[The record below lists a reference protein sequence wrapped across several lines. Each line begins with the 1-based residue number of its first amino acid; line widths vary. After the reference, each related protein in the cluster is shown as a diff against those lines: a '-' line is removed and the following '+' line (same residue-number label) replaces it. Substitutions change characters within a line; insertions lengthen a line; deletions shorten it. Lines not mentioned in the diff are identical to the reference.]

1 MTGICRQEQGE
12 AMEWARFPYPDDAY
26 EYTPASLKKAWKR
39 LHAGDAEPYPEE
51 AALVD
56 TWIAF
61 HAGRFQAAARQGLE
75 QGLAGYTVAAKA
87 TCIHANYLEES
98 KSGKRALFVAV
109 VARCEQQQAQQPDN
123 PGAYYWYAYALGRQA
138 QDQSVLAAL
147 RQGTG
152 GKIRSSLDTVLRLSP
167 RHADAHIALG
177 VYHAEVVAKV
187 GALLAGL
194 TYGASREASIRH
206 FDKALALNPHSAIA
220 RVEYANALALLD
232 GKKGM
237 DRAIMLCK
245 EASGMRAHDA
255 MERLDIELARQ
266 ELQD

>member
-1 MTGICRQEQGE
+1 MAWE
-12 AMEWARFPYPDDAY
+12 RFPYPDDAF

-39 LHAGDAEPYPEE
+39 LHAGDAEHYPKE
-51 AALVD
+51 AALVEA
-56 TWIAF
+56 WIAF
-61 HAGRFQAAARQGLE
+61 HAGRFEAAARQGLE

-98 KSGKRALFVAV
+98 KPGKHALFDAV
-109 VARCEQQQAQQPDN
+109 IARCREQQAQQADN

-147 RQGTG
+147 SQGTG
-152 GKIRSSLDTVLRLSP
+152 GRIRDSLETVLRLSS

-206 FDKALALNPHSAIA
+206 FDKALALNPDSAIA

-232 GKKGM
+232 GKKGLEQ
-237 DRAIMLCK
+237 AIMLCK
-245 EASGMRAHDA
+245 EASGMRPHDA

-266 ELQD
+266 EFQN

>member
-1 MTGICRQEQGE
+1 MP
-12 AMEWARFPYPDDAY
+12 WARFPYPDDAY

-39 LHAGDAEPYPEE
+39 LHAGDAEPYPKE

-56 TWIAF
+56 AWIAF
-61 HAGRFQAAARQGLE
+61 HAGRFQAAMREGLE

-98 KSGKRALFVAV
+98 KPAKHALFDAV
-109 VARCEQQQAQQPDN
+109 IARCEEQQAQQPDK
-123 PGAYYWYAYALGRQA
+123 PGASYWYAYALGRQA
-138 QDQSVLAAL
+138 QELSVLAAL
-147 RQGTG
+147 RQGVG
-152 GKIRSSLDTVLRLSP
+152 GKIRNSLETVLRLSP
-167 RHADAHIALG
+167 GHADAHIALG

-187 GALLAGL
+187 GALLASL